1 MSFIIAGTYGIDDR
15 QPSRVRFRLRW
26 DCYFM
31 SDDDNYGE
39 IPLPEG
45 ASVWSLTPD
54 LALFELL
61 EPEARIPPAL
71 TDAEQDIALRVFQG
85 ETTQQIARARGVSS
99 KTIGNQ
105 LESIFRKLGVTSRAE
120 LVLFLRH
127 VPRPKR

>member
-1 MSFIIAGTYGIDDR
+1 
-15 QPSRVRFRLRW
+15 
-26 DCYFM
+26 
-31 SDDDNYGE
+31 
-39 IPLPEG
+39 
-45 ASVWSLTPD
+45 
-54 LALFELL
+54 LFELL